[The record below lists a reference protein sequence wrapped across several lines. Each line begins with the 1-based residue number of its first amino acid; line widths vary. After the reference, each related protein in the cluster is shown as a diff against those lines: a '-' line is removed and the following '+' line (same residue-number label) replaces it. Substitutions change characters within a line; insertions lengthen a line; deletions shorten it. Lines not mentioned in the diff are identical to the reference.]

1 MTAVRGFGSRTAVS
15 SFCKIPLGKTLTL
28 LLMGIQDYDVFVCF
42 SGIST

>member
-28 LLMGIQDYDVFVCF
+28 FPDFVTF
-42 SGIST
+42 